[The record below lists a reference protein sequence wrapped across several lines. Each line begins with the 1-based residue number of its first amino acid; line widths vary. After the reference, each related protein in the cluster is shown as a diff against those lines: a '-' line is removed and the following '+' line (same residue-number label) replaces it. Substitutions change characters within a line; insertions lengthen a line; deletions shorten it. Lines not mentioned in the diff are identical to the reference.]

1 MTCCSYFFYS
11 SSPLLLFLFFFLMI
25 RRPPRSTLF
34 PYTTLFRSLL
44 LHLVATSG
52 YGYFRDE
59 FYYLAC
65 ADHLAPGY
73 VDHPPLS
80 IVFMSAVRHVLG
92 DSLFA
97 IRLPPAVLGAATV
110 ALVGLMAQAPGGERW
125 AMALA
130 MTAAFVAPER
140 SEERRVGK
148 EGRSRGSP
156 YH

>member
-1 MTCCSYFFYS
+1 MNRALRPGGPSAIIS
-11 SSPLLLFLFFFLMI
+11 LFALAK
-25 RRPPRSTLF
+25 
-34 PYTTLFRSLL
+34 LL
-44 LHLVATSG
+44 LHLATSPG

-80 IVFMSAVRHVLG
+80 IVFMWAVRHVLG

-110 ALVGLMAQAPGGERW
+110 ALVGLMAQALGGERW

-130 MTAAFVAPER
+130 MTAAFVAPEYLALNHFY
-140 SEERRVGK
+140 SLNA
-148 EGRSRGSP
+148 SDSFFSALAA
-156 YH
+156 YLLLLL